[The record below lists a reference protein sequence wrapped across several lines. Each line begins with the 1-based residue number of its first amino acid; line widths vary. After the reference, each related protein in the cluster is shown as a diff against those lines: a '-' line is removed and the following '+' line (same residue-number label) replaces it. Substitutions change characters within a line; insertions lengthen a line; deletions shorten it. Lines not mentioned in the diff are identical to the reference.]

1 MKKIIIRTCYSLKYR
16 NKEIAHSSL
25 SVSIKEFLFFQL
37 VSQLLISFGGGG
49 GDGREVGEN
58 VKRNKTIK
66 QQKQE
71 QELIV

>member
-49 GDGREVGEN
+49 WKGGGGECEKKQN
-58 VKRNKTIK
+58 NKTTK
-66 QQKQE
+66 TRTRANC
-71 QELIV
+71 LN

>member
-49 GDGREVGEN
+49 DGREVGEN